1 MIKKLAFAIALAS
14 TPALA
19 VDSKAVLDQYCVSCH
34 NFEDFSGGFEIEG
47 QGPEQ
52 IAETPD
58 IAEKIIKRLRS
69 GLMPPAGQDRPDQKI
84 LDAVA
89 EQVAMAVDSSAEL
102 HLPAPGLHRLNRTE
116 YQNAIRDILGLRIDA
131 AKFLPPDDSSHGFDN
146 MAESLTSSPALLE
159 AYLSAAGYVSR
170 LALGSDTSPTLTV
183 FDAAPD
189 TSQNEHVLGLP
200 FGTRGGILIEH
211 EFPSDGEYVFTVKGM
226 TGYFTRVLGN
236 VTGEKLEV
244 TVDGERVYL
253 YDWDTEVGNK
263 EGLGGKTPVIP
274 IKAGF
279 HRIGVA
285 FIATSD
291 LPDTGLNK
299 SWQRTMNAPG
309 AISGYTFYPHVG
321 QVFIEGPYNGVMAV
335 DSVARQQLFECYPQN
350 LDQETDCA
358 KQIVTT
364 LTTLAYR
371 KPATTEDINSVMKFY
386 GIGRERGNSFDAG
399 IELAIQRILTDT
411 QFIYRTEIPSAD
423 HVISDLELASRLS
436 FFLWSSIPDQKLIEL
451 AVAKQLHDPEVLQA
465 QVTRMLNDVKAEQFI
480 KNFTGQWLN
489 VRGLAA
495 SEPVVEQF
503 PDFDSTL
510 REAFQTEIEMFFAS
524 IIQED
529 RSLLNL
535 LSADYTFVNERL
547 AKHYGIKGVSGS
559 QFRRVDLGPEYEMRQ
574 GLLGKG
580 ALLTV
585 TSEATRTSP
594 IKRGKWFLETFF
606 GISPPDPPPGVETN
620 LEPKEGDAVK
630 TLRQRLEQH
639 RADPSCAACH
649 KLFEPMGMAM
659 ENMSAVGA
667 WRTTE
672 VGLPIDS
679 YDTTADGTEL
689 YGLNSLREL
698 TVAKGD
704 MFSETV
710 IEKLLTYGIGRGI
723 ETKDMPMVRAIAYQ
737 AKADNY
743 RFSSVISAIV
753 SSPAFTQ
760 IGDKNELY

>member
-19 VDSKAVLDQYCVSCH
+19 VDSQAVLNQYCVGCH

-52 IAETPD
+52 IAQTPD

-69 GLMPPAGQDRPDQKI
+69 GLMPPAGQDRPDQET

-89 EQVAMAVDSSAEL
+89 ENIALAVDSQSEL
-102 HLPAPGLHRLNRTE
+102 HLPSPGLHRLNRTE
-116 YQNAIRDILGLRIDA
+116 YQNAVRDILGLRIDA

-170 LALGSDTSPTLTV
+170 LALGSDTSPTLAV

-200 FGTRGGILIEH
+200 FGTRGGMLIEH

-236 VTGEKLEV
+236 VTGEKLEI

-263 EGLGGKTPVIP
+263 EGLGGKTPAIP
-274 IKAGF
+274 ISAGF

-291 LPDTGLNK
+291 LPDSGLNK

-321 QVFIEGPYNGVMAV
+321 QVFIEGPYNGVIATE
-335 DSVARQQLFECYPQN
+335 SPARQQLFECYPQN
-350 LDQETDCA
+350 LRQEADCA
-358 KQIVTT
+358 RKII
-364 LTTLAYR
+364 TTLATKSYR
-371 KPATTEDINSVMKFY
+371 KPATTEDIDSVMNFY
-386 GIGRERGNSFDAG
+386 EIGRERGNSFDAG

-411 QFIYRTEIPSAD
+411 QFIYRTELPSAD
-423 HVISDLELASRLS
+423 HTISDLELASRLS
-436 FFLWSSIPDQKLIEL
+436 FFLWSSIPDQELIEL

-465 QVTRMLNDVKAEQFI
+465 QITRMLNDVKAEQFI

-524 IIQED
+524 IIKED
-529 RSLLNL
+529 RSLLDL

-547 AKHYGIKGVSGS
+547 AKHYGIKGVAGS
-559 QFRRVDLGPEYEMRQ
+559 QFRRVKLDDNHEMRR

-594 IKRGKWFLETFF
+594 IKRGKWFLETFY

-620 LEPKEGDAVK
+620 LEPKEGDAIK

-659 ENMSAVGA
+659 ENMNAVGA
-667 WRTTE
+667 WRTSE

-679 YDTTADGTEL
+679 YDTTADGIEL
-689 YGLNSLREL
+689 HGINSLREL
-698 TVAKGD
+698 TIAKSD
-704 MFSETV
+704 LFAETV

-723 ETKDMPMVRAIAYQ
+723 EVADMPMVRAVAHQ
-737 AKADNY
+737 AKTDNY
-743 RFSSVISAIV
+743 RFSSVISAVV

-760 IGDKNELY
+760 NKL

>member
-1 MIKKLAFAIALAS
+1 MIKKIALVV
-14 TPALA
+14 ALVSSA
-19 VDSKAVLDQYCVSCH
+19 QVYGADSQAVLDQYCVGCH

-47 QGPEQ
+47 QGPAQ
-52 IAETPD
+52 IAQTPE

-69 GLMPPAGQDRPDQKI
+69 GLMPPSGQDRPDQAT

-89 EQVAMAVDSSAEL
+89 EHVAQAVDSESEL
-102 HLPAPGLHRLNRTE
+102 HLPAAGLHRLNRAE
-116 YQNAIRDILGLRIDA
+116 YQNAIRDILNLRIDA
-131 AKFLPPDDSSHGFDN
+131 TKFFPPDDSSHGFDN

-170 LALGSDTSPTLTV
+170 LAMGSDTSPTLAV
-183 FDAAPD
+183 FDAPAD
-189 TSQNEHVLGLP
+189 TSQNEHVPGLP
-200 FGTRGGILIEH
+200 FGTRGGMLIEH
-211 EFPSDGEYVFTVKGM
+211 EFPSDGEFVFTVKGM

-253 YDWDTEVGNK
+253 YDWDTEIGNK
-263 EGLGGKTPVIP
+263 EGLGGKTPAIP
-274 IKAGF
+274 IGAGF
-279 HRIGVA
+279 HRIGIA
-285 FIATSD
+285 FIATTD
-291 LPDTGLNK
+291 LPDHKGINV
-299 SWQRTMNAPG
+299 SWQRTMNSPG

-321 QVFIEGPYNGVMAV
+321 QVFIEGPYNGIAAIE
-335 DSVARQQLFECYPQN
+335 SPARQELFECYPQQAN
-350 LDQETDCA
+350 REVECA
-358 KQIVTT
+358 SQIIKT
-364 LTTLAYR
+364 LATKAYR
-371 KPATTEDINSVMKFY
+371 KPATEQDIKTVMKFFK
-386 GIGRERGNSFDAG
+386 IGRERGNSFDAG
-399 IELAIQRILTDT
+399 VELAIQRILTDT
-411 QFIYRTEIPSAD
+411 QFIYRTELPNEQY
-423 HVISDLELASRLS
+423 VTSDLELASRLS
-436 FFLWSSIPDQKLIEL
+436 FFLWSSIPDQEL
-451 AVAKQLHDPEVLQA
+451 LTLAENNQLHDAEVLHQ
-465 QVTRMLNDVKAEQFI
+465 QVNRMLNDPKADQFI
-480 KNFTGQWLN
+480 RNFTGQWLN

-510 REAFQTEIEMFFAS
+510 REAFQTEIELFFKS

-529 RSLLNL
+529 RSLLDL
-535 LSADYTFVNERL
+535 LSADYTFVNGRL
-547 AKHYGIKGVSGS
+547 AKHYGIDDVYGS
-559 QFRRVDLGPEYEMRQ
+559 QFRRVELGTEHEVRY

-580 ALLTV
+580 ALLTI

-620 LEPKEGDAVK
+620 LEPKEGDEVK

-689 YGLNSLREL
+689 HGINSLREL
-698 TVAKGD
+698 TIAKSD
-704 MFSETV
+704 LFAETA
-710 IEKLLTYGIGRGI
+710 IEKMLTYAIGRGV
-723 ETKDMPMVRAIAYQ
+723 ETEDMPMVRKVSHA

-743 RFSSVISAIV
+743 RFSTVIIQV
-753 SSPAFTQ
+753 VNSPLFTMNKQ
-760 IGDKNELY
+760 

>member
-14 TPALA
+14 TPVLA
-19 VDSKAVLDQYCVSCH
+19 VDSQAVLDQYCVGCH

-69 GLMPPAGQDRPDQKI
+69 GLMPPAGQDRPDQEI

-102 HLPAPGLHRLNRTE
+102 NLPAPGLHRLNRTE
-116 YQNAIRDILGLRIDA
+116 YQNAVRDILGLRIDA

-170 LALGSDTSPTLTV
+170 LTLGSDTSPTLAV

-189 TSQNEHVLGLP
+189 TSQNDHIPGLP
-200 FGTRGGILIEH
+200 FGTRGGMLIEH

-253 YDWDTEVGNK
+253 YDWDTEIGNK
-263 EGLGGKTPVIP
+263 EGLGGKTPAIP
-274 IKAGF
+274 ISAGF

-321 QVFIEGPYNGVMAV
+321 QVFIEGPYNGMMAV
-335 DSVARQQLFECYPQN
+335 DSVARQQLFKCYPQSLN
-350 LDQETDCA
+350 QEAECA
-358 KQIVTT
+358 KQIITT
-364 LTTLAYR
+364 LATKAYR
-371 KPATTEDINSVMKFY
+371 KPATAEDILSAMKFY
-386 GIGRERGNSFDAG
+386 EIGRERGNSFDSG

-411 QFIYRTEIPSAD
+411 QFIYRTELPSAD
-423 HVISDLELASRLS
+423 HTISDLELASRLS
-436 FFLWSSIPDQKLIEL
+436 FFLWSSIPDQELIEL

-465 QVTRMLNDVKAEQFI
+465 QVTRMLNDTKAEQFI

-529 RSLLNL
+529 RSLLDL

-547 AKHYGIKGVSGS
+547 AKHYGIKGVAGS
-559 QFRRVDLGPEYEMRQ
+559 QFRRVELGPEYEMRQ

-620 LEPKEGDAVK
+620 LEPKEGDAVM
-630 TLRQRLEQH
+630 TLRQRLEEH

-667 WRTTE
+667 WRTTD

-679 YDTTADGTEL
+679 YDVAADGTEL
-689 YGLNSLREL
+689 HGINSLREL
-698 TVAKGD
+698 TITKSDLFA
-704 MFSETV
+704 ETV

-723 ETKDMPMVRAIAYQ
+723 EVADMPMVRAVAHQ
-737 AKADNY
+737 AKTDNY
-743 RFSSVISAIV
+743 RFSSVIAEVV

-760 IGDKNELY
+760 NKL

>member
-1 MIKKLAFAIALAS
+1 
-14 TPALA
+14 
-19 VDSKAVLDQYCVSCH
+19 
-34 NFEDFSGGFEIEG
+34 
-47 QGPEQ
+47 
-52 IAETPD
+52 
-58 IAEKIIKRLRS
+58 
-69 GLMPPAGQDRPDQKI
+69 
-84 LDAVA
+84 
-89 EQVAMAVDSSAEL
+89 
-102 HLPAPGLHRLNRTE
+102 
-116 YQNAIRDILGLRIDA
+116 
-131 AKFLPPDDSSHGFDN
+131 
-146 MAESLTSSPALLE
+146 
-159 AYLSAAGYVSR
+159 
-170 LALGSDTSPTLTV
+170 
-183 FDAAPD
+183 
-189 TSQNEHVLGLP
+189 
-200 FGTRGGILIEH
+200 
-211 EFPSDGEYVFTVKGM
+211 
-226 TGYFTRVLGN
+226 
-236 VTGEKLEV
+236 
-244 TVDGERVYL
+244 
-253 YDWDTEVGNK
+253 
-263 EGLGGKTPVIP
+263 
-274 IKAGF
+274 
-279 HRIGVA
+279 
-285 FIATSD
+285 
-291 LPDTGLNK
+291 
-299 SWQRTMNAPG
+299 
-309 AISGYTFYPHVG
+309 
-321 QVFIEGPYNGVMAV
+321 
-335 DSVARQQLFECYPQN
+335 
-350 LDQETDCA
+350 
-358 KQIVTT
+358 
-364 LTTLAYR
+364 
-371 KPATTEDINSVMKFY
+371 MKFY
-386 GIGRERGNSFDAG
+386 EIGRERGNSFDAG

-436 FFLWSSIPDQKLIEL
+436 FFLWSSIPDQELIEL
-451 AVAKQLHDPEVLQA
+451 AVSRQLHTTSVLES
-465 QVTRMLNDVKAEQFI
+465 QVNRMLNDPKAEQFI

-510 REAFQTEIEMFFAS
+510 REAYQTEIEMFFAS
-524 IIQED
+524 IIKED
-529 RSLLNL
+529 RSLLEL
-535 LSADYTFVNERL
+535 LTADYTFVNERL
-547 AKHYGIKGVSGS
+547 AKHYGIKGVAGS
-559 QFRRVDLGPEYEMRQ
+559 QFRRVELSPELEMRH

-689 YGLNSLREL
+689 HGLNSLREL

-723 ETKDMPMVRAIAYQ
+723 ETEDMPMVRAIAYQ

>member
-1 MIKKLAFAIALAS
+1 MIKKLALAIAFAS
-14 TPALA
+14 APALA
-19 VDSKAVLDQYCVSCH
+19 VDSQAVLDQYCVSCH
-34 NFEDFSGGFEIEG
+34 NFEDYSGGFEIEG
-47 QGPEQ
+47 QGPIQ
-52 IAETPD
+52 IAQTPD

-69 GLMPPAGQDRPDQKI
+69 GLMPPSGQDRPDQAT
-84 LDAVA
+84 LDTVA
-89 EQVAMAVDSSAEL
+89 EHVAQAVDSQSEL
-102 HLPAPGLHRLNRTE
+102 HLPSPGLHRLNRTE
-116 YQNAIRDILGLRIDA
+116 YQNAIRDILGLQINA

-159 AYLSAAGYVSR
+159 AYLSAAGYASR
-170 LALGSDTSPTLTV
+170 LALGSDTAPTLAV

-189 TSQNEHVLGLP
+189 TSQNEHIPGLP
-200 FGTRGGILIEH
+200 FGTRGGLLIEH
-211 EFPSDGEYVFTVKGM
+211 EFPADGEYVFTVKGM

-236 VTGEKLEV
+236 VTGEQLEV

-253 YDWDTEVGNK
+253 YNWDTEIGNK
-263 EGLGGKTPVIP
+263 EGLGGKTPSIP

-285 FIATSD
+285 FIATTD
-291 LPDTGLNK
+291 LPDIKGVNV

-321 QVFIEGPYNGVMAV
+321 QVFIEGPYNGMMAT
-335 DSVARQQLFECYPQN
+335 DSAARQRLFECYPESLN
-350 LDQETDCA
+350 QETDCA

-364 LTTLAYR
+364 LATKAYR
-371 KPATTEDINSVMKFY
+371 KPATAADIDSAMKFY
-386 GIGRERGNSFDAG
+386 SMGRERGNSFDAG

-411 QFIYRTEIPSAD
+411 QFIYRTEIPTAD
-423 HVISDLELASRLS
+423 HTISDLELASRLS
-436 FFLWSSIPDQKLIEL
+436 FFLWSSIPDQELIEL
-451 AVAKQLHDPEVLQA
+451 AVAEQLHNPEVVES
-465 QVTRMLNDVKAEQFI
+465 QVNRMLNDPKADQFI

-495 SEPVVEQF
+495 SEPVVDQF

-510 REAFQTEIEMFFAS
+510 REAFQTEIELFFAS
-524 IIQED
+524 IIKED
-529 RSLLNL
+529 RSLLDL
-535 LSADYTFVNERL
+535 LSADYTYVNERL
-547 AKHYGIKGVSGS
+547 AKHYGIKGVAGS
-559 QFRRVDLGPEYEMRQ
+559 QFRRVDLGADHAMRQ

-606 GISPPDPPPGVETN
+606 GISPPEPPPGVETN

-689 YGLNSLREL
+689 HGINSLREL
-698 TVAKGD
+698 TIAKGD
-704 MFSETV
+704 MFAETV

-723 ETKDMPMVRAIAYQ
+723 ETEDMPMVRAVSHQ

-743 RFSSVISAIV
+743 RFSSVIAAVV

-760 IGDKNELY
+760 NN